1 MNQFNALHGNEP
13 TDPPRD
19 WSSQPP
25 EAHFKS
31 RTSPP
36 RTSPVVSDIMGR
48 LNHRAIDN
56 GDVEVQP
63 SDFLLN
69 ITLNMFQIQT
79 PLRSNQLMMMK
90 WAISWNYSTQNMM
103 IILCMLTFRYY
114 RIYWWLPFLLKIIQS
129 LLCCFIKMEE
139 QMLQSQIACHTFPCS
154 SQPRPL

>member
-90 WAISWNYSTQNMM
+90 WKVSWDYFTQNMM
-103 IILCMLTFRYY
+103 MIFWMLTSRLFRLE
-114 RIYWWLPFLLKIIQS
+114 WWYPLLQKFIQYQ
-129 LLCCFIKMEE
+129 LCCFINMEE
-139 QMLQSQIACHTFPCS
+139 
-154 SQPRPL
+154 